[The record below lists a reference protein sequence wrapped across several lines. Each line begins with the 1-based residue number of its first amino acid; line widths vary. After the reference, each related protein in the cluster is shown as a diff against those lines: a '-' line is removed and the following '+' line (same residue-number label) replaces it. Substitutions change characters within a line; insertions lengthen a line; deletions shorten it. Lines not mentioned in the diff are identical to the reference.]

1 MDLTERDLRANRGSQ
16 GRTSLTVDS
25 PTLNLLPQ
33 KTTTHFSQQRTDCPI
48 SRIVFSLTSV
58 QIDNILLQIKGLSS
72 KGCYLYLVNIYL

>member
-33 KTTTHFSQQRTDCPI
+33 KKTHFSHQRTDCPI